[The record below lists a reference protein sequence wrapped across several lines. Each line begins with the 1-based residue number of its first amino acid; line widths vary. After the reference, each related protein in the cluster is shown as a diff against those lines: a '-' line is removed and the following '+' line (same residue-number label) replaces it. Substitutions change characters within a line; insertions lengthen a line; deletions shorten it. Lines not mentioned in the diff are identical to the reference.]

1 MPVHEKR
8 IRFLM
13 VSSAASWIAVAFLAF
28 YAFTGRS
35 HPRFG
40 ELDVE
45 RLNVVAE
52 DGQPV
57 LVLANRH
64 RLPGPRINGK
74 EYAPELAEP
83 RGLVSG
89 MIFYNDEGDEVG
101 GLIYNGM
108 RTDSG
113 HAAVGHLSLDQWKQN
128 QVVALQYNDNGRT
141 LRSGL
146 RVWDRP
152 TDVTMDEMF
161 DRAVA
166 YRRTES
172 AAVRD
177 SLERVSAAAR
187 ERGDFGVQRLFV
199 GSQDRTAKVE
209 LHDTEGRVRL
219 RLFVDAQ
226 DVARLEFLD
235 EAGNVV
241 QSYPRR
247 GE

>member
-8 IRFLM
+8 IRFLI

-28 YAFTGRS
+28 YAFTGHNHS
-35 HPRFG
+35 RFS

-45 RLNVVAE
+45 RLNVVGE
-52 DGQPV
+52 DGEPV

-64 RLPGPRINGK
+64 RVPGPRINGK
-74 EYAPELAEP
+74 EYPPESAEP

-101 GLIYNGM
+101 GLIYNGI

-113 HAAVGHLSLDQWKQN
+113 HSAVGHLSLDQWKQN
-128 QVVALQYNDNGRT
+128 QVVAMQYIDNGRT

-152 TDVTMDEMF
+152 TDVTMDEQL
-161 DRAVA
+161 DLTLA
-166 YRRTES
+166 YRRAASE
-172 AAVRD
+172 AVRD

-187 ERGDFGVQRLFV
+187 ERGDFGVERLFV

-209 LHDTEGRVRL
+209 LHDTQGRVRV

-226 DVARLEFLD
+226 NVARLEFLD
-235 EAGNVV
+235 EGGNVM
-241 QSYPRR
+241 QSYPRQD
-247 GE
+247 G